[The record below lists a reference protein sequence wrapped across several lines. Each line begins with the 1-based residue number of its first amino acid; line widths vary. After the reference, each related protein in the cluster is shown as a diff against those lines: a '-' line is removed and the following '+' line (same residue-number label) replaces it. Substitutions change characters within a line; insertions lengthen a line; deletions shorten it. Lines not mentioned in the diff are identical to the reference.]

1 MASEKRNEDDPE
13 FWGDYHA
20 LACREVD
27 RIRGLVATMQRLGRG
42 GAVSAPKETVDAAE
56 IVSEVAKLLHR
67 EAELGRVT
75 LRCEL
80 DPGIPKIVVVR
91 DQIHQVLLNLMLN
104 AIAAT
109 PADGEVSLCAI
120 SERGGVR
127 LEVSDTGPGIPAD
140 HVDQI
145 FDPFFTTKGPDE
157 GSGLGLMVCHRI
169 VTNHQGSIQVRSRE
183 GGGATFSIW
192 LPQQAEEPVDDVA

>member
-1 MASEKRNEDDPE
+1 MSREKNTYQLPRRGSSDV
-13 FWGDYHA
+13 
-20 LACREVD
+20 VD
-27 RIRGLVATMQRLGRG
+27 RLFCLLGKPDGERSAT
-42 GAVSAPKETVDAAE
+42 AFPAA
-56 IVSEVAKLLHR
+56 H
-67 EAELGRVT
+67 
-75 LRCEL
+75 L
-80 DPGIPKIVVVR
+80 DRSLVVR
-91 DQIHQVLLNLMLN
+91 HDAVAHHESQSGAFVRTL
-104 AIAAT
+104 
-109 PADGEVSLCAI
+109 
-120 SERGGVR
+120 GGVR

-183 GGGATFSIW
+183 GCGATFSMW